1 MFSYQVS
8 RCNEIGFKLLLF
20 LTLTLVTWQALSPSP
35 IEQSQIIND
44 KIGHMLVFFVLA
56 AIADHAFPTTK
67 LTSTKIAMLMLYG
80 IAIECIQY
88 YVPGR
93 EFSLLDMLADGFG
106 IICYWFLSRYII
118 SREPAPQ
125 KPE

>member
-20 LTLTLVTWQALSPSP
+20 LALTLVTWQALSPSP

-56 AIADHAFPTTK
+56 AIADHAFATTTFTYRK
-67 LTSTKIAMLMLYG
+67 VSMLMLYG
-80 IAIECIQY
+80 IAIECIQH

-106 IICYWFLSRYII
+106 IFCYWLSSRYIFR
-118 SREPAPQ
+118 REPTPQ

>member
-1 MFSYQVS
+1 MFNYQVS

-20 LTLTLVTWQALSPSP
+20 LVLTLVTWQALSPSP

-44 KIGHMLVFFVLA
+44 KLAHMLVFFTLA
-56 AIADHAFPTTK
+56 AITDHAFASTTFTLK
-67 LTSTKIAMLMLYG
+67 KASMLMLYG
-80 IAIECIQY
+80 IAIECIQH

-93 EFSLLDMLADGFG
+93 DFSLLDMLADGMG
-106 IICYWFLSRYII
+106 IFCFWLLSRYLVM
-118 SREPAPQ
+118 REPTPE

>member
-1 MFSYQVS
+1 MLKYQVS

-20 LTLTLVTWQALSPSP
+20 LVLTLVTWQALSPSP
-35 IEQSQIIND
+35 IEQSQLIND
-44 KIGHMLVFFVLA
+44 KIGHTLVFFILSAV
-56 AIADHAFPTTK
+56 ADHAFPTTNFSLRK
-67 LTSTKIAMLMLYG
+67 VSMLMLYG
-80 IAIECIQY
+80 IAIECFQH

-106 IICYWFLSRYII
+106 IFCFWIVSRYIFM
-118 SREPAPQ
+118 REPTPE